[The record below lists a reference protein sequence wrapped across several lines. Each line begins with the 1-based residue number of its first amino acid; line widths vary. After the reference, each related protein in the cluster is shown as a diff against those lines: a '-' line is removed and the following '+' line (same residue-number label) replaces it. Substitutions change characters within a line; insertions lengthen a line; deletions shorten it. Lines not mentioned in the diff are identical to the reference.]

1 VVPRKATV
9 FVPEDENCGFFY
21 LIIKFIKQR
30 EEILMKTDVKERQ
43 RKIEREINGRIS
55 LGGILRSRISA
66 FAVSALLVL
75 SLTGCAL
82 GKAPAEAGGKG
93 GEAQEVKLGII
104 QYVEHPSLDSARQ
117 GLLDVLAEN
126 GYTEGN
132 GLKVTYRNAQADMP
146 IAQSIAQ
153 QFAEDKPD
161 LILAIAT
168 PTAMVMANATKD
180 IPILITAVT
189 DPVDAKLVQSM
200 EKPGTNVTGTSD
212 YISIEE
218 QILLVQKIVPGAQRL
233 GLIYN
238 NGEQNS
244 VVQAQEV
251 KNIAEK
257 LKMQVV
263 EATPNNSSEVL
274 QAAQSLVG
282 KVDAIFVPT
291 DNTVVSG
298 LEAVI
303 KVANENNIPLFVGES
318 DSVKRGALA
327 TIGVDYYELGR
338 KTGEKALQV
347 LEGVNPAAI
356 PVETQSDYAISIN
369 LKAAQEMAVQV
380 PDEIIR
386 AAKEV
391 YNE

>member
-1 VVPRKATV
+1 
-9 FVPEDENCGFFY
+9 
-21 LIIKFIKQR
+21 
-30 EEILMKTDVKERQ
+30 MKTVVKERQ
-43 RKIEREINGRIS
+43 RTDGRSYERKVSDGR
-55 LGGILRSRISA
+55 LGGSVGKRWRGGAFCRKVWAVVAMAALAFGLAGCSR
-66 FAVSALLVL
+66 
-75 SLTGCAL
+75 GE
-82 GKAPAEAGGKG
+82 EAADAS
-93 GEAQEVKLGII
+93 GEAASEQAVRLGII
-104 QYVEHPSLDSARQ
+104 QYVEHPSLDIARQ
-117 GLLDVLAEN
+117 GFLDVLAEN
-126 GYTEGN
+126 GYPEGDR
-132 GLKVTYRNAQADMP
+132 LKVTYRNAQADMS

-168 PTAMVMANATKD
+168 PTAMAMANATRET
-180 IPILITAVT
+180 PILITAVT
-189 DPVDAKLVQSM
+189 DPVDAKLIQSM

-218 QILLVQKIVPGAQRL
+218 QIRLVQRIVPGVQKL